1 MQLANWSSSAHL
13 NDRASAA
20 REQEGLGIAE
30 RLVLPLHG
38 APPLLDKSAVEA
50 RQRINDTLESF
61 VADGRTDGTV
71 RDGVNAIDVIMCSAL
86 TA

>member
-1 MQLANWSSSAHL
+1 MQLANWSSSAPL

-38 APPLLDKSAVEA
+38 APPLLDKFAVEA
-50 RQRINDTLESF
+50 RQRINDTLSLSWRMGERMARC
-61 VADGRTDGTV
+61 VTV
-71 RDGVNAIDVIMCSAL
+71 STLPM
-86 TA
+86 